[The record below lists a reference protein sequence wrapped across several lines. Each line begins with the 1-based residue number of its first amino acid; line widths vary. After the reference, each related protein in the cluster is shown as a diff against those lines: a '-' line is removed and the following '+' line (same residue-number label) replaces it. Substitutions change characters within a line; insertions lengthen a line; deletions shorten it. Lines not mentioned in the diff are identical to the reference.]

1 MIPCRNLRF
10 PFLPRVERDDTN
22 SKLVKNQAFKVTP
35 NFGLSP
41 LCPLHFLEPCDN
53 VSFFKFSGNCYRLIG
68 AEVIVEEHTAE
79 AKEVKKVIID
89 DGALDKLTTKD
100 EDFIMVGKG
109 LCRGKDWQIE
119 GLWPKDEGVESFER
133 CALECKKDVAC
144 TAFDVGLSDKKGN
157 KTELSICCREAVY
170 TFD

>member
-1 MIPCRNLRF
+1 M
-10 PFLPRVERDDTN
+10 
-22 SKLVKNQAFKVTP
+22 
-35 NFGLSP
+35 
-41 LCPLHFLEPCDN
+41 
-53 VSFFKFSGNCYRLIG
+53 IG
-68 AEVIVEEHTAE
+68 AEVIVEEHASE

-144 TAFDVGLSDKKGN
+144 TALMLVFQIKKVI
-157 KTELSICCREAVY
+157 KPS
-170 TFD
+170 